1 MKTQIIRNGSH
12 AVVINANDQEGPFW
26 ANLYVNCT
34 ADRLGDITLL
44 SAKRASLNGIQ
55 KWAAKELAR

>member
-1 MKTQIIRNGSH
+1 MKTQIVRNGSH
-12 AVVINANDQEGPFW
+12 AVVINANHAEGPFW

-34 ADRLGDITLL
+34 ADQLGDITNI
-44 SAKRASLNGIQ
+44 RASRVSLAGIQ